1 MKTRAFGAVAVSVL
15 CAGMAM
21 AQDPIP
27 YGEAGGW
34 EVLIDPSLGNGCF
47 LISEFEDGSVVRIG
61 FDRTAGNGYVIAFNE
76 GWGDIVEGQEYP
88 VSFMLDDQQYDGIA
102 MGMSLSGLPGAMITF
117 DNVDFLADLAM
128 RQTMSLSNEGGEVMV
143 IDLTGSAAAI
153 EQTIACQEE
162 QG

>member
-102 MGMSLSGLPGAMITF
+102 MGMSLSGLPGAKITF

>member
-76 GWGDIVEGQEYP
+76 GWGDIVEGQQYP
-88 VSFMLDDQQYDGIA
+88 VSFMLDDQQYDGTA
-102 MGMSLSGLPGAMITF
+102 VGMSLSGLPGAMITF

-128 RQTMSLSNEGGEVMV
+128 RQTMSLSNEGAEVMV

>member
-1 MKTRAFGAVAVSVL
+1 MKTRAFGAFAVSVL
-15 CAGMAM
+15 CAGMAL

-34 EVLIDPSLGNGCF
+34 EVMIDTSLGNGCF

-61 FDRTAGNGYVIAFNE
+61 FDRNAGNGYVATFNE
-76 GWGDIVEGQEYP
+76 AWGDIVEGQEYP
-88 VSFMLDDQQYDGIA
+88 VSFMLDDQQYDGMA
-102 MGMSLSGLPGAMITF
+102 VGLSLSGLPGAMISF
-117 DNVDFLADLAM
+117 DNVDFLADLAT
-128 RQTMSLSNEGGEVMV
+128 RQTLSLSNESGEVMV
-143 IDLTGSAAAI
+143 VDLSGSGAAI

>member
-1 MKTRAFGAVAVSVL
+1 MKTRAFGAVAVSLL

-88 VSFMLDDQQYDGIA
+88 VSFMLDDQQYDGTA

>member
-1 MKTRAFGAVAVSVL
+1 
-15 CAGMAM
+15 MAM

-88 VSFMLDDQQYDGIA
+88 VSFVLDDQQYDGIA

>member
-1 MKTRAFGAVAVSVL
+1 
-15 CAGMAM
+15 MAM

-61 FDRTAGNGYVIAFNE
+61 FDRTAGTGYVIAFNE
-76 GWGDIVEGQEYP
+76 GWGDIVEGQQYP
-88 VSFMLDDQQYDGIA
+88 VSFMLDDQQYDGTA
-102 MGMSLSGLPGAMITF
+102 VGMSLSGLPGAMITF

>member
-1 MKTRAFGAVAVSVL
+1 
-15 CAGMAM
+15 MAM

>member
-1 MKTRAFGAVAVSVL
+1 MKTRVFGAVAISVL

-61 FDRTAGNGYVIAFNE
+61 FDRTAGTGYVIAFNE
-76 GWGDIVEGQEYP
+76 GWGDIVEGQQYP
-88 VSFMLDDQQYDGIA
+88 VSFMLDDQQYDGTA
-102 MGMSLSGLPGAMITF
+102 VGMSLSGLPGAMITF